1 MYLPYLRGKQ
11 FELLA
16 LRTFAQAHPGCMNI
30 TPIIEPV
37 KQNTKA
43 LEQAF
48 NVMFENHQKFAVI
61 LNPHDGDFR
70 HPINNDILDLCPFL
84 KDKMEWIPVYLY
96 RQSSDILGHAT
107 LHDLSDIMVVFNHSI
122 DFENTEIANLLEDEL
137 VKYVVVTNGSRSI
150 RSKLRRLQKNIIS
163 LEDRFT
169 TRQKNADYAN
179 PDDEF
184 FSDDFAFYS
193 DDNLWGYSDYTTI
206 SKDFI
211 EGGMLPYAIA
221 IHLTYKKND
230 EEINV
235 HHFVSD
241 SNYDQSNIKGKF
253 VEAASKIE
261 PFYNMNNLKRT
272 TSVEEL
278 IQKSRSYEDYPG
290 LGYLKKLSILNHLEL
305 IYRLAQ

>member
-16 LRTFAQAHPGCMNI
+16 LRTFAKTHPGCVNI

-48 NVMFENHQKFAVI
+48 NVMFENRQQFAVI
-61 LNPHDGDFR
+61 LNPYDGDFR
-70 HPINNDILDLCPFL
+70 HPINNDILGLCPSL
-84 KDKMEWIPVYLY
+84 KDKLGWTPAYLY
-96 RQSSDILGHAT
+96 RQDSDIRGHAT
-107 LHDLSDIMVVFNHSI
+107 RHNLSDIMVVFNQSI
-122 DFENTEIANLLEDEL
+122 DFENSEIANLLNDEL

-150 RSKLRRLQKNIIS
+150 RAKLRRLQKNIIT

-169 TRQKNADYAN
+169 TRQKNADYASPN
-179 PDDEF
+179 DEF
-184 FSDDFAFYS
+184 FSDDFAFYG

-241 SNYDQSNIKGKF
+241 NNYDQSNIKGKF

-261 PFYNMNNLKRT
+261 PFYTLNNLTRT

-278 IQKSRSYEDYPG
+278 IKKSRSYEDYPG

-305 IYRLAQ
+305 INQLAQ